1 MTRQPTDLDSLW
13 LSAPPASR
21 AFDPQDFVHLPPSV
35 QRYLGHAIAPGTP
48 LASAVRLRMHGHI
61 KLGKWR
67 HFKAEQVILAAGA
80 MIWRARVHLPGVSI
94 RGFDRYVNGKGAMQ
108 WRLFGILPFIHVRG
122 RDVTRSAAGRV
133 AAESV
138 WLPSML
144 CEPGV
149 TWTANE
155 GGVAHAHFDVGRVP
169 ADVAFALDQGCL
181 QFVALSRWGNPDG
194 GAFRSI
200 DFGAMVEQEA
210 TFGGYTIPVRLHVG
224 WYFGT
229 DRFEP
234 EGEFFRV
241 TIDDARYR

>member
-1 MTRQPTDLDSLW
+1 MSRQPTDLDALW
-13 LSAPPASR
+13 QSAPRASR
-21 AFDPQDFVHLPPSV
+21 AFDPQDFAHLPAAV
-35 QRYLGHAIAPGTP
+35 RHYLGHAIAPGTP

-61 KLGKWR
+61 RLGKWR
-67 HFKAEQVILAAGA
+67 PFKADQVILASGA
-80 MIWRARVHLPGVSI
+80 MIWRARVRLPGLSI
-94 RGFDRYVNGKGAMQ
+94 RGFDRYVNNKGAMQ
-108 WRLFGILPFIHVRG
+108 WRVLGIVPLIRAAG
-122 RDVTRSAAGRV
+122 RNVTRSAAGRL

-155 GGVAHAHFDVGRVP
+155 AGVAHAHFTLGREPV
-169 ADVAFALDQGCL
+169 DVALALDDGCL
-181 QFVALSRWGNPDG
+181 QFVALSRWGNPDSG
-194 GAFRSI
+194 PFRRV

-210 TFGGYTIPVRLHVG
+210 TFGGYTIPARLRAG

-229 DRFEP
+229 DRFES

-241 TIDDARYR
+241 TIDNARYA